1 MRTRNRNAD
10 ADEAFEPV
18 ESIGISVATHN
29 SVEPT
34 KCLGYACPMPS
45 DTCNICKLFKGDTV
59 FPFYQPFTESRVF
72 QSRNAG
78 LHELY
83 AAAPASRG
91 SHTFVELH
99 VYGRMKF

>member
-1 MRTRNRNAD
+1 MRTKHQAD
-10 ADEAFEPV
+10 ADEAFEQI

-34 KCLGYACPMPS
+34 KCLGYACPMPA
-45 DTCNICKLFKGDTV
+45 DTCNICKLYKGDKE
-59 FPFYQPFTESRVF
+59 FHFYQPVAEIRVF

-83 AAAPASRG
+83 SSAPASRG
-91 SHTFVELH
+91 VHTFVEMRIFE
-99 VYGRMKF
+99 RMKF